1 MKTRKAGKR
10 EKRMEK
16 RRRMKKVME
25 GKGKQKKD
33 FKMEARRLI
42 SERLKRKLLEIK

>member
-10 EKRMEK
+10 EKRMER

-25 GKGKQKKD
+25 GEGKQK
-33 FKMEARRLI
+33 RI
-42 SERLKRKLLEIK
+42 SKWKQGG